1 MALLLNQYLDQFL
14 IFVLVLT
21 RIGALVAALPFFGSQ
36 SIPMQV
42 RALLAVALAVVITPL
57 HWGLAPP
64 QPANLLEFSVIIGRE
79 ALLGLALGSAIMILL
94 SGMQLA
100 GQVISQMSGMSLADV
115 VNPTFDTQVPIFSHL
130 LEMVAI
136 AMFFLLGGDRQVIN
150 ALLGSFA
157 WMPPGSGT
165 LPAELPDALSLVAAQ
180 SFDTGLRA
188 AAPIMVAMLLA
199 ILIVGLISR
208 TLPQLNAIVIGMN
221 FNALVVLAMLS
232 VTLGSAAWVFQ
243 GATDDVTTLI
253 IDVFKSPYEN
263 PT

>member
-1 MALLLNQYLDQFL
+1 MAGLLNQYLDQFL

-21 RIGALVAALPFFGSQ
+21 RVGALVAALPFVGSQ
-36 SIPMQV
+36 TVPMQV

-57 HWGLAPP
+57 HWGLSPP
-64 QPANLLEFSVIIGRE
+64 QPANLVDFAVIIGRE

-100 GQVISQMSGMSLADV
+100 GQVISQMSGMSLSDV
-115 VNPTFDTQVPIFSHL
+115 VNPTFDTQVPLFSHL
-130 LEMVAI
+130 LELVAL
-136 AMFFLLGGDRQVIN
+136 AMFFLLGGDRQVMA
-150 ALLGSFA
+150 ALLSSFE
-157 WMPPGSGT
+157 WMPPGSGK
-165 LPAELPDALSLVAAQ
+165 LPPGLTDALSLVAAH

-221 FNALVVLAMLS
+221 FNALVVLAMLGL
-232 VTLGSAAWVFQ
+232 TLGSAAWVFQ
-243 GATDDVTTLI
+243 GATDDVTALI